1 MESEFPVGCSGNS
14 TYESAARDRGLL
26 MNRDLGLVS
35 VPMAIEIWGMGDAC
49 VCSCDIIFD
58 GTIVEFK

>member
-1 MESEFPVGCSGNS
+1 
-14 TYESAARDRGLL
+14 

-49 VCSCDIIFD
+49 VCSYDIIVD
-58 GTIVEFK
+58 ATTVEFK

>member
-1 MESEFPVGCSGNS
+1 
-14 TYESAARDRGLL
+14 